1 MDKLID
7 EVLNKLYEY
16 GISVYDQY
24 PLDKNSVVLMSD
36 AFTLFVNIK
45 KKTLSVSFH
54 AATKPEYVAN
64 HTLILNEI
72 ESIVQIDIMESFAY
86 DADRQVISGDEAFK
100 IVEKEV
106 VNNIMQQQTF
116 VNILLK
122 EECYQC

>member
-24 PLDKNSVVLMSD
+24 SLDKDSHVLMTD
-36 AFTLFVNIK
+36 AFTLFVNTK
-45 KKTLSVSFH
+45 EKTLSVSFH

-64 HTLILNEI
+64 HTLIFNEI

-86 DADRQVISGDEAFK
+86 DSDRQVISGDEAFK
-100 IVEKEV
+100 VVEKQV
-106 VNNIMQQQTF
+106 VDNIKQQQSF
-116 VNILLK
+116 VSILLK